1 VLSARS
7 AAVTISSE
15 SASSC
20 SVIGSGSTSSDAEIL
35 VGGPIRYR

>member
-1 VLSARS
+1 M
-7 AAVTISSE
+7 SSE

-35 VGGPIRYR
+35 VADPIRYR